1 MKIAIPV
8 KDENLAFFPNAG
20 HTPKFAIYTMA
31 GSGMFKSF
39 NLENITNNPRSDIDH
54 NSPEE
59 HECNH
64 GHEEHEVEEHI
75 EQHNKM
81 GRALKD
87 CAYVVVKKACKNTAL
102 SFTKEGIKV
111 VKYNGEASQAAKI
124 LNEISSK
131 FI

>member
-8 KDENLAFFPNAG
+8 KDENLTFFPNAG
-20 HTPKFAIYTMA
+20 HTPKFAVYTMTGA
-31 GSGMFKSF
+31 GMFKSF
-39 NLENITNNPRSDIDH
+39 NLENIKNNPRTDIDH
-54 NSPEE
+54 DHAEEE

-64 GHEEHEVEEHI
+64 GHDDKEHI

-81 GRALKD
+81 GKALKD
-87 CAYVVVKKACKNTAL
+87 CNYIVVKKACKNTAL
-102 SFTKEGIKV
+102 SFTSEGIKV
-111 VKYNGEASQAAKI
+111 VKYNGESFEAAKI